1 MVDFFISLLTKEGET
16 ATKQDLY
23 HILMSS
29 TFFVAVD
36 RFHDYVFPCLCQT
49 DQEQHQEYIS
59 KHNNIKPETKER
71 SRRFLN
77 WKLLMAID
85 TISNVSFE

>member
-36 RFHDYVFPCLCQT
+36 RFDDYVFPCLCQT

-59 KHNNIKPETKER
+59 KHNNIKPESKER
-71 SRRFLN
+71 S
-77 WKLLMAID
+77 
-85 TISNVSFE
+85 